1 MYNEDIDGEVS
12 MSCSILLDE
21 DKNKRVDVR
30 RILTLNPL
38 SLSFNNICL
47 SSEEMEMIFNCKELT
62 SVCMNNCNIYLDP
75 HIVLSCSKV
84 TEISNCLI
92 TGSGKVI
99 EPFVSS
105 SKSKTTIERRT
116 NKTNKIN
123 RFENMDIGF

>member
-1 MYNEDIDGEVS
+1 MYNEDMDGEVS

-47 SSEEMEMIFNCKELT
+47 SSEEIEMILNCKELT
-62 SVCMNNCNIYLDP
+62 SLCMNNCNIYLDP
-75 HIVLSCSKV
+75 HIVISCSKI
-84 TEISNCLI
+84 TEIRNCLI
-92 TGSGKVI
+92 TGSGKVT

-116 NKTNKIN
+116 NKTN